1 MSVCITGWAHN
12 KFGVNLGQSSEN
24 MIADVVDKAIKHA
37 EISVKDIDAIF
48 VGTFNNGFQKQD
60 FHGALP
66 AVAQLDL
73 RYIPAMRVEN
83 ACATGS
89 AAIHTAMNTIEAK
102 RAKTTLVVGVEKM
115 TDTAPEK
122 VGDIL
127 LGASYRPEEGNTEG
141 GFTGVFGKIAEA
153 YFQKYGDKS
162 DILAKIAAK
171 NHRNGC
177 SNPLAHMQKDLGF
190 EFCNTVSDKN
200 PYVAQ
205 PLRRTDCSMVS
216 DGAAALI
223 LQDFDLALSAKRAI
237 AFRARRHVNDIL
249 PLSKREKTEF
259 EGARRAWSYALADAK
274 IKLNDLSFVETHD
287 CFTIAELIEYEAMGL
302 TKIGEG
308 FRAIEEG
315 WVDKGGVLPINP
327 SGGLKSKGHPVGATG
342 VSQHVMAAMQLTG
355 EAGEM
360 QIKDANLAG
369 IFNMGG
375 ASVANYVS
383 ILEQIRQINQS
394 LKFSKVNRLKS
405 IFNVQLLT

>member
-1 MSVCITGWAHN
+1 MSSCITGWAHN
-12 KFGVNLGQSSEN
+12 KFGVNKDQSSEN
-24 MIADVVDKAIKHA
+24 MIAEVVEQAINHA
-37 EISVKDIDAIF
+37 EISPKDIDAIY

-66 AVAQLDL
+66 AVSQTDL
-73 RYIPAMRVEN
+73 RYVPAMRVEN

-89 AAIHTAMNTIEAK
+89 AAIHTAMNAIEAK

-115 TDTAPEK
+115 TDTSSEK

-127 LGASYRPEEGNTEG
+127 LGASYRPEEGDTKG
-141 GFTGVFGKIAEA
+141 GFTGVFATIANA

-171 NHRNGC
+171 NHENG
-177 SNPLAHMQKDLGF
+177 SVNPLAHMQKNLSFD
-190 EFCNTVSDKN
+190 FCNFVSEKN
-200 PYVAQ
+200 PYVAE

-223 LQDFDLALSAKRAI
+223 IQDFDLALSAKRAI

-259 EGARRAWSYALADAK
+259 EGARQAWSYALQDAK
-274 IKLNDLSFVETHD
+274 INLEDLSFVETHD

-302 TKIGEG
+302 TKLGEG
-308 FRAIEEG
+308 YKAIEEG
-315 WVDKGGVLPINP
+315 WVQKNGKLPINP

-342 VSQHVMAAMQLTG
+342 VSQHVMSAMQLTG
-355 EAGEM
+355 EADEM
-360 QIKDANLAG
+360 QVKNANLAG

-383 ILEQIRQINQS
+383 ILERIR
-394 LKFSKVNRLKS
+394 
-405 IFNVQLLT
+405 

>member
-1 MSVCITGWAHN
+1 MTACITGWSHS
-12 KFGVNLGQSSEN
+12 KFGVNVEQTSEN
-24 MIADVVDKAIKHA
+24 MIADVVEKAIEHA
-37 EISVKDIDAIF
+37 EISAKEIDAIF

-66 AVAQLDL
+66 AVSQSDL
-73 RYIPAMRVEN
+73 RHVPAMRVEN

-89 AAIHTAMNTIEAK
+89 AAIHTAMNAIEAK
-102 RAKTTLVVGVEKM
+102 KAKTTLVVGVEKM
-115 TDTAPEK
+115 TDVSSEK

-127 LGASYRPEEGNTEG
+127 LGASYRPEEGSTKG
-141 GFTGVFGKIAEA
+141 GFTGVFASIAKS

-171 NHRNGC
+171 NHENGC
-177 SNPLAHMQKDLGF
+177 SNPLAHMQKNLGF
-190 EFCNTVSDKN
+190 EFCNSISEKN
-200 PYVAQ
+200 PYVAA

-223 LQDFDLALSAKRAI
+223 IQDFDLSLSAKRAI
-237 AFRARRHVNDIL
+237 TFRARRHVNDIL

-259 EGARRAWSYALADAK
+259 EGACQAWHHALSDAK
-274 IKLNDLSFVETHD
+274 ITLDDLSFVETHD

-308 FRAIEEG
+308 YKAIEEG
-315 WVDKGGVLPINP
+315 WVQKTGKLPINP

-342 VSQHVMAAMQLTG
+342 VSQHVMSAMQLTG
-355 EAGEM
+355 EAGDM
-360 QIKDANLAG
+360 QINKANLAG

-383 ILEQIRQINQS
+383 ILE
-394 LKFSKVNRLKS
+394 RLR
-405 IFNVQLLT
+405 

>member
-1 MSVCITGWAHN
+1 MTACITGWSHS
-12 KFGVNLGQSSEN
+12 KFGVNVEQTSEN
-24 MIADVVDKAIKHA
+24 MIADVVEKAIEHA
-37 EISVKDIDAIF
+37 EISAKEIDAIF

-66 AVAQLDL
+66 AVSQSDL
-73 RYIPAMRVEN
+73 RHVPAMRVEN

-89 AAIHTAMNTIEAK
+89 AAIHTAMNAIEAK
-102 RAKTTLVVGVEKM
+102 KAKTTLVVGVEKM
-115 TDTAPEK
+115 TDVSSEK

-127 LGASYRPEEGNTEG
+127 LGASYRPEEGSTKG
-141 GFTGVFGKIAEA
+141 GFTGVFASIAKS

-171 NHRNGC
+171 NHENGC
-177 SNPLAHMQKDLGF
+177 SNPLAHMQKNLGF
-190 EFCNTVSDKN
+190 EFCNSISEKN
-200 PYVAQ
+200 PYVAE

-223 LQDFDLALSAKRAI
+223 IQDFDLSLSAKRAI

-259 EGARRAWSYALADAK
+259 EGARQAWHHALSDAK
-274 IKLNDLSFVETHD
+274 ITLDDLSFVETHD

-308 FRAIEEG
+308 YRAIKEG
-315 WVDKGGVLPINP
+315 WVQKTGKLPINP

-342 VSQHVMAAMQLTG
+342 VSQHVMSAMQLTG
-355 EAGEM
+355 EAGDM
-360 QIKDANLAG
+360 QINKANLAG

-383 ILEQIRQINQS
+383 ILE
-394 LKFSKVNRLKS
+394 RLR
-405 IFNVQLLT
+405 

>member
-1 MSVCITGWAHN
+1 MSSCITGWAHN
-12 KFGVNLGQSSEN
+12 KFGVNTNQTSEN
-24 MIADVVDKAIKHA
+24 MIAEVVEQAINHA
-37 EISVKDIDAIF
+37 EISPKDIDAIF

-66 AVAQLDL
+66 AVSQLDL
-73 RYIPAMRVEN
+73 RYTPAMRVEN

-89 AAIHTAMNTIEAK
+89 AAIHTAMNAIEAK

-115 TDTAPEK
+115 TDTSSEK

-127 LGASYRPEEGNTEG
+127 LGASYRPEEGNTKG
-141 GFTGVFGKIAEA
+141 GFTGVFASIANA
-153 YFQKYGDKS
+153 YFQKFGDKS

-171 NHRNGC
+171 NHENGC
-177 SNPLAHMQKDLGF
+177 SNPLAHMQKNLGF
-190 EFCNTVSDKN
+190 DFCNSVSDKN
-200 PYVAQ
+200 PYVAE

-223 LQDFDLALSAKRAI
+223 IQDFDLALSAKRAI
-237 AFRARRHVNDIL
+237 AFRARRHINDIL

-259 EGARRAWSYALADAK
+259 EGARQAWAYSLQDAK
-274 IKLNDLSFVETHD
+274 ISLNDLSFVETHD

-302 TKIGEG
+302 TKLGEG
-308 FRAIEEG
+308 YRAIEEG
-315 WVDKGGVLPINP
+315 WVFKDGMLPINP

-342 VSQHVMAAMQLTG
+342 VSQHVMSAMQLTG
-355 EAGEM
+355 EAGDM
-360 QIKDANLAG
+360 QVKDANLAG

-383 ILEQIRQINQS
+383 ILERIR
-394 LKFSKVNRLKS
+394 
-405 IFNVQLLT
+405 

>member
-1 MSVCITGWAHN
+1 MTACITGWSHS
-12 KFGVNLGQSSEN
+12 KFGVNVEQTSEN
-24 MIADVVDKAIKHA
+24 MIADVVEKAIEHA
-37 EISVKDIDAIF
+37 EISAKEIDAIF

-66 AVAQLDL
+66 AVSQSDL
-73 RYIPAMRVEN
+73 RHVPAMRVEN

-89 AAIHTAMNTIEAK
+89 AAIHTAMNAIEAK
-102 RAKTTLVVGVEKM
+102 KAKTTLVVGVEKM
-115 TDTAPEK
+115 TDVSSEK

-127 LGASYRPEEGNTEG
+127 LGASYRPEEGNTKG
-141 GFTGVFGKIAEA
+141 GFTGVFASIAKS

-171 NHRNGC
+171 NHENGC
-177 SNPLAHMQKDLGF
+177 SNPLAHMQKNLGF
-190 EFCNTVSDKN
+190 EFCNSISEKN
-200 PYVAQ
+200 PYVAE

-223 LQDFDLALSAKRAI
+223 IQDFDLSLSAKRAI

-259 EGARRAWSYALADAK
+259 EGARQAWHHALLDAK
-274 IKLNDLSFVETHD
+274 ITLEDLSFVETHD

-308 FRAIEEG
+308 YKAIEEG
-315 WVDKGGVLPINP
+315 WVQKAGKLPINP

-342 VSQHVMAAMQLTG
+342 VSQHVMSAMQLTG
-355 EAGEM
+355 EAGDM
-360 QIKDANLAG
+360 QINNANLAG

-383 ILEQIRQINQS
+383 ILE
-394 LKFSKVNRLKS
+394 RLR
-405 IFNVQLLT
+405 

>member
-1 MSVCITGWAHN
+1 MSACITGWAHS
-12 KFGVNLGQSSEN
+12 KFGLNSEQTSEN
-24 MIADVVDKAIKHA
+24 MIADVVEKAIEHA
-37 EISVKDIDAIF
+37 EISAKEIDAIF

-66 AVAQLDL
+66 AVSQSDL
-73 RYIPAMRVEN
+73 RYVPAMRVEN

-89 AAIHTAMNTIEAK
+89 AAIHTAMNAIEAK
-102 RAKTTLVVGVEKM
+102 KAKTTLVVGVEKM
-115 TDTAPEK
+115 TDVSSDK

-127 LGASYRPEEGNTEG
+127 LGASYRPEEGSTKG
-141 GFTGVFGKIAEA
+141 GFTGVFASIAKS

-171 NHRNGC
+171 NHENGC
-177 SNPLAHMQKDLGF
+177 SNPLAHMQKNLGF
-190 EFCNTVSDKN
+190 EFCNSISEKN
-200 PYVAQ
+200 PYVAE

-223 LQDFDLALSAKRAI
+223 IQDFDLSLSAKRAI

-259 EGARRAWSYALADAK
+259 EGARQAWYHALLDAK
-274 IKLNDLSFVETHD
+274 ITLDDLSFVETHD

-308 FRAIEEG
+308 YKAIEEG
-315 WVDKGGVLPINP
+315 WVQKTGKLPINP

-342 VSQHVMAAMQLTG
+342 VSQHVMSAMQLTG
-355 EAGEM
+355 EAGDM
-360 QIKDANLAG
+360 QINKANLAG

-383 ILEQIRQINQS
+383 ILE
-394 LKFSKVNRLKS
+394 RLR
-405 IFNVQLLT
+405 

>member
-1 MSVCITGWAHN
+1 MSACITGWAHS
-12 KFGVNLGQSSEN
+12 KFGVNLEQTSEN
-24 MIADVVDKAIKHA
+24 MIADVVEKAIKHA
-37 EISVKDIDAIF
+37 EISAKEIDAIF

-66 AVAQLDL
+66 AVSQSDL
-73 RYIPAMRVEN
+73 RYVPAMRVEN

-89 AAIHTAMNTIEAK
+89 AAIHTAMNAIEAK
-102 RAKTTLVVGVEKM
+102 KAKTTLVVGVEKM
-115 TDTAPEK
+115 TDVSSEK

-127 LGASYRPEEGNTEG
+127 LGASYRPEEGSTKG
-141 GFTGVFGKIAEA
+141 GFTGVFASIAKS

-171 NHRNGC
+171 NHENGC
-177 SNPLAHMQKDLGF
+177 SNPLAHMQKNLGF
-190 EFCNTVSDKN
+190 EFCNSISEKN
-200 PYVAQ
+200 PYVAE

-223 LQDFDLALSAKRAI
+223 IQDFDLSLSAKRAI
-237 AFRARRHVNDIL
+237 AFRASRHVNDIL

-259 EGARRAWSYALADAK
+259 EGARQAWHHALSDAK
-274 IKLNDLSFVETHD
+274 ITLDDLSFVETHD

-308 FRAIEEG
+308 YKAIEEG
-315 WVDKGGVLPINP
+315 WVQKTGKLPINP

-342 VSQHVMAAMQLTG
+342 VSQHVMSAMQLTG
-355 EAGEM
+355 EAGDM
-360 QIKDANLAG
+360 QINKANLAG

-383 ILEQIRQINQS
+383 ILE
-394 LKFSKVNRLKS
+394 RLR
-405 IFNVQLLT
+405 

>member
-1 MSVCITGWAHN
+1 MTACITGWSHS
-12 KFGVNLGQSSEN
+12 KFGVNVEQTSEN
-24 MIADVVDKAIKHA
+24 MIADVVEKAIEHA
-37 EISVKDIDAIF
+37 EISAKEIDAIF

-66 AVAQLDL
+66 AVSQSDL
-73 RYIPAMRVEN
+73 RHVPAMRVEN

-89 AAIHTAMNTIEAK
+89 AAIHTAMNAIEAK
-102 RAKTTLVVGVEKM
+102 KAKTTLVVGVEKM
-115 TDTAPEK
+115 TDVSSDK

-127 LGASYRPEEGNTEG
+127 LGASYRPEEGSTKG
-141 GFTGVFGKIAEA
+141 GFTGVFASIAKS

-171 NHRNGC
+171 NHENGC
-177 SNPLAHMQKDLGF
+177 SNPLAHMQKNLGF
-190 EFCNTVSDKN
+190 EFCNSISEKN
-200 PYVAQ
+200 PYVAE

-223 LQDFDLALSAKRAI
+223 IQDFDLSLSAKRAI
-237 AFRARRHVNDIL
+237 TFRARRHVNDIL

-259 EGARRAWSYALADAK
+259 EGARQAWHHALSDAK
-274 IKLNDLSFVETHD
+274 ITLDDLSFVETHD

-308 FRAIEEG
+308 YKAIEEG
-315 WVDKGGVLPINP
+315 WVQKTGKLPINP

-342 VSQHVMAAMQLTG
+342 VSQHVMSAMQLTG
-355 EAGEM
+355 EAGDM
-360 QIKDANLAG
+360 QINKANLAG

-383 ILEQIRQINQS
+383 ILE
-394 LKFSKVNRLKS
+394 RLR
-405 IFNVQLLT
+405 

>member
-1 MSVCITGWAHN
+1 MSSCITGWAHN
-12 KFGVNLGQSSEN
+12 KFGVNKDKSSEN
-24 MIADVVDKAIKHA
+24 MIAEVVEQAINHA
-37 EISVKDIDAIF
+37 EISPNEIDAIY

-66 AVAQLDL
+66 AVSQTDL
-73 RYIPAMRVEN
+73 RYVPAMRVEN

-89 AAIHTAMNTIEAK
+89 AAIHTAMNAIEAK

-115 TDTAPEK
+115 TDTSSEK

-127 LGASYRPEEGNTEG
+127 LGASYRPEEGETKG
-141 GFTGVFGKIAEA
+141 GFTGVFATIAKA

-171 NHRNGC
+171 NHENG
-177 SNPLAHMQKDLGF
+177 SVNPLAHMQKNLGF
-190 EFCNTVSDKN
+190 DFCNFVSEKN
-200 PYVAQ
+200 PYVAE

-223 LQDFDLALSAKRAI
+223 IQDIDLALSAKRAI

-259 EGARRAWSYALADAK
+259 EGARQAWSDALQDAK
-274 IKLNDLSFVETHD
+274 INLDDLSFVETHD

-302 TKIGEG
+302 TKLGEG
-308 FRAIEEG
+308 YKAIEEG
-315 WVDKGGVLPINP
+315 WVQKNGKLPINP

-342 VSQHVMAAMQLTG
+342 VSQHVMSAIQLMG
-355 EAGEM
+355 EADEM
-360 QIKDANLAG
+360 QVKDANLAG

-383 ILEQIRQINQS
+383 ILERIR
-394 LKFSKVNRLKS
+394 
-405 IFNVQLLT
+405 

>member
-1 MSVCITGWAHN
+1 MTACITGWSHS
-12 KFGVNLGQSSEN
+12 KFGVNVEQTSEN
-24 MIADVVDKAIKHA
+24 MIADVVKKAIEHA
-37 EISVKDIDAIF
+37 EISAKEIDAIF

-66 AVAQLDL
+66 AVSQSDL
-73 RYIPAMRVEN
+73 RHVPAMRVEN

-89 AAIHTAMNTIEAK
+89 AAIHTAMNAIEAK
-102 RAKTTLVVGVEKM
+102 KAKTTLIVGVEKM
-115 TDTAPEK
+115 TDVSSEK

-127 LGASYRPEEGNTEG
+127 LGASYRPEEGSTKG
-141 GFTGVFGKIAEA
+141 GFTGVFASIAKS

-171 NHRNGC
+171 NHENGC
-177 SNPLAHMQKDLGF
+177 SNPLAHMQKNLDF
-190 EFCNTVSDKN
+190 EFCNSISEKN
-200 PYVAQ
+200 PYVAA

-223 LQDFDLALSAKRAI
+223 IQDFDLSLSAKRAI

-259 EGARRAWSYALADAK
+259 EGARQAWHHALSDAK
-274 IKLNDLSFVETHD
+274 ITLDDLSFVETHD

-308 FRAIEEG
+308 YKAIEEG
-315 WVDKGGVLPINP
+315 WVQKTGKLPINP

-342 VSQHVMAAMQLTG
+342 VSQHVMSAMQLTG
-355 EAGEM
+355 EAGDM
-360 QIKDANLAG
+360 QINKANLAG

-383 ILEQIRQINQS
+383 ILE
-394 LKFSKVNRLKS
+394 RLR
-405 IFNVQLLT
+405 

>member
-1 MSVCITGWAHN
+1 MSSCITGWAHN
-12 KFGVNLGQSSEN
+12 KFGVNKDQSSEN
-24 MIADVVDKAIKHA
+24 MIAEVVEQAINHA
-37 EISVKDIDAIF
+37 EISPKDIDAIY

-66 AVAQLDL
+66 AVSQTDL
-73 RYIPAMRVEN
+73 RYVPAMRVEN

-89 AAIHTAMNTIEAK
+89 AAIHTAMNAIEAK

-115 TDTAPEK
+115 TDTSSEK

-127 LGASYRPEEGNTEG
+127 LGASYRPEEGDTKG
-141 GFTGVFGKIAEA
+141 GFTGVFATIANA

-171 NHRNGC
+171 NHENG
-177 SNPLAHMQKDLGF
+177 SVNPLAHMQKNLGF
-190 EFCNTVSDKN
+190 DFCNFVSEKN
-200 PYVAQ
+200 PYVAE

-223 LQDFDLALSAKRAI
+223 IQDFDLALSAKRAI

-259 EGARRAWSYALADAK
+259 EGARQAWSHALQDAK
-274 IKLNDLSFVETHD
+274 INLEDLSFVETHD

-302 TKIGEG
+302 TKLGEG
-308 FRAIEEG
+308 YKAIEEG
-315 WVDKGGVLPINP
+315 WVQKNGKLPINP
-327 SGGLKSKGHPVGATG
+327 SGGLKSKGHPVGDTG
-342 VSQHVMAAMQLTG
+342 VSQHVMSAMQLTG
-355 EAGEM
+355 EADDM
-360 QIKDANLAG
+360 QVKDANLAG

-383 ILEQIRQINQS
+383 ILERIR
-394 LKFSKVNRLKS
+394 
-405 IFNVQLLT
+405 

>member
-1 MSVCITGWAHN
+1 MTACITGWSHS
-12 KFGVNLGQSSEN
+12 KFGVNVEQTSEN
-24 MIADVVDKAIKHA
+24 MIADVVEKAIEHA
-37 EISVKDIDAIF
+37 EISAKEIDAIF

-66 AVAQLDL
+66 AVSQSDL

-89 AAIHTAMNTIEAK
+89 AAIHTAMNAIEAK
-102 RAKTTLVVGVEKM
+102 KAKTTLVVGVEKM
-115 TDTAPEK
+115 TDVSSEK

-127 LGASYRPEEGNTEG
+127 LGASYRPEEGNTKG
-141 GFTGVFGKIAEA
+141 GFTGVFASIAKS

-171 NHRNGC
+171 NHENGC
-177 SNPLAHMQKDLGF
+177 SNPLAHMQKNLGF
-190 EFCNTVSDKN
+190 EFCNSISEKN
-200 PYVAQ
+200 PYVAE

-223 LQDFDLALSAKRAI
+223 IQDFDLSLSAKRAI

-259 EGARRAWSYALADAK
+259 EGARQAWHHALSDAK
-274 IKLNDLSFVETHD
+274 ITLDDLSFVETHD

-308 FRAIEEG
+308 HKAIEEG
-315 WVDKGGVLPINP
+315 WVQKTGKLPINP

-342 VSQHVMAAMQLTG
+342 VSQHVMSAMQLTA
-355 EAGEM
+355 EAGDM
-360 QIKDANLAG
+360 QINKANLAG

-383 ILEQIRQINQS
+383 ILE
-394 LKFSKVNRLKS
+394 RLR
-405 IFNVQLLT
+405 

>member
-1 MSVCITGWAHN
+1 MTACITGWSHS
-12 KFGVNLGQSSEN
+12 KFGVNVEQTSEN
-24 MIADVVDKAIKHA
+24 MIADVVEKAIEHA
-37 EISVKDIDAIF
+37 EISAKEIDAIF

-66 AVAQLDL
+66 AVSQSDL
-73 RYIPAMRVEN
+73 RHVPAMRVEN

-89 AAIHTAMNTIEAK
+89 AAIHTAMNAIEAK
-102 RAKTTLVVGVEKM
+102 KAKTTLVVGVEKM
-115 TDTAPEK
+115 TDVSSEK

-127 LGASYRPEEGNTEG
+127 LGASYRPEEGSTKG
-141 GFTGVFGKIAEA
+141 GFTGVFASIAKS

-171 NHRNGC
+171 NHENGC
-177 SNPLAHMQKDLGF
+177 SNPLAHMQKNLGF
-190 EFCNTVSDKN
+190 EFCNSISEKN
-200 PYVAQ
+200 PYVAE

-223 LQDFDLALSAKRAI
+223 IQDFDLSLSAKRAI
-237 AFRARRHVNDIL
+237 TFRARRHVNDIL

-259 EGARRAWSYALADAK
+259 EGARQAWHHALSDAK
-274 IKLNDLSFVETHD
+274 ITLDDLSFVETHD

-308 FRAIEEG
+308 YKAIEEG
-315 WVDKGGVLPINP
+315 WVQKTGKLPINP

-342 VSQHVMAAMQLTG
+342 VSQHVMSAMQLTG
-355 EAGEM
+355 EAGDM
-360 QIKDANLAG
+360 QINKANLAG

-383 ILEQIRQINQS
+383 ILE
-394 LKFSKVNRLKS
+394 RLR
-405 IFNVQLLT
+405 

>member
-1 MSVCITGWAHN
+1 MSACITGWAHS
-12 KFGVNLGQSSEN
+12 KFGVNSEQTSEN
-24 MIADVVDKAIKHA
+24 MIADVVEKAVKHA
-37 EISVKDIDAIF
+37 EISAKEIDAIF

-60 FHGALP
+60 FHSALP
-66 AVAQLDL
+66 AVSQSDL
-73 RYIPAMRVEN
+73 RHVPAMRVEN

-89 AAIHTAMNTIEAK
+89 AAIHTAMNAIEAK
-102 RAKTTLVVGVEKM
+102 KAKTTLVVGVEKM
-115 TDTAPEK
+115 TDVSSEK

-127 LGASYRPEEGNTEG
+127 LGASYRPEEGSTKG
-141 GFTGVFGKIAEA
+141 GFTGVFASIAKS

-171 NHRNGC
+171 NHENGC
-177 SNPLAHMQKDLGF
+177 SNPLAHMQKNLGF
-190 EFCNTVSDKN
+190 EFCNSISEKN
-200 PYVAQ
+200 PYVAE

-223 LQDFDLALSAKRAI
+223 IQDFDLSLSAKRAI

-259 EGARRAWSYALADAK
+259 EGARQAWHHALSDAK
-274 IKLNDLSFVETHD
+274 ITLEDLSFVETHD

-308 FRAIEEG
+308 YKAIEEG
-315 WVDKGGVLPINP
+315 WVQKTGKLPINP

-342 VSQHVMAAMQLTG
+342 VSQHVMSAMQLTG
-355 EAGEM
+355 EAGDM
-360 QIKDANLAG
+360 QINKANLAG

-383 ILEQIRQINQS
+383 ILE
-394 LKFSKVNRLKS
+394 RLR
-405 IFNVQLLT
+405 

>member
-1 MSVCITGWAHN
+1 MTACITGWSHS
-12 KFGVNLGQSSEN
+12 KFGVNAEQTSEN
-24 MIADVVDKAIKHA
+24 MIADVVEKAIEHA
-37 EISVKDIDAIF
+37 EISAKEIDAIF

-66 AVAQLDL
+66 AVSQSDL
-73 RYIPAMRVEN
+73 RYVPAMRVEN

-89 AAIHTAMNTIEAK
+89 AAIHTAMNAIEAK
-102 RAKTTLVVGVEKM
+102 KAKTTLVVGVEKM
-115 TDTAPEK
+115 TDVSSER

-127 LGASYRPEEGNTEG
+127 LGASYRPEEGDTKG
-141 GFTGVFGKIAEA
+141 GFTGVFATIAKS

-162 DILAKIAAK
+162 DILAQIAAK
-171 NHRNGC
+171 NHENGC
-177 SNPLAHMQKDLGF
+177 ANPFAHMQKKLDF
-190 EFCNTVSDKN
+190 EFCNSVSEKN
-200 PYVAQ
+200 PYVAE

-223 LQDFDLALSAKRAI
+223 IQDIDLALSAKRAI
-237 AFRARRHVNDIL
+237 AFRSRRHVNDIL

-259 EGARRAWSYALADAK
+259 EGARQAWQYALQDAK
-274 IKLNDLSFVETHD
+274 ITLDDLSFVETHD

-308 FRAIEEG
+308 YKAIEEG
-315 WVDKGGVLPINP
+315 WVHKNGKLPINP

-342 VSQHVMAAMQLTG
+342 VSQHVMSAMQLTG
-355 EAGEM
+355 EAGDM
-360 QIKDANLAG
+360 QIGNANLAG

-383 ILEQIRQINQS
+383 ILERIR
-394 LKFSKVNRLKS
+394 
-405 IFNVQLLT
+405 

>member
-1 MSVCITGWAHN
+1 MSSCITGWAHN
-12 KFGVNLGQSSEN
+12 KFGVNKDQSSEN
-24 MIADVVDKAIKHA
+24 MIAEVVEQAINHA
-37 EISVKDIDAIF
+37 EISPKDIDAIY

-66 AVAQLDL
+66 AVSQTDL
-73 RYIPAMRVEN
+73 RYVPAMRVEN

-89 AAIHTAMNTIEAK
+89 AAIHTAMNAIEAK

-115 TDTAPEK
+115 TDTSSEK

-127 LGASYRPEEGNTEG
+127 LGASYRPEEGDTKG
-141 GFTGVFGKIAEA
+141 GFTGVFATIANA

-171 NHRNGC
+171 NHENG
-177 SNPLAHMQKDLGF
+177 SVNPLAHMQKNLGF
-190 EFCNTVSDKN
+190 DFCNFVSEKN
-200 PYVAQ
+200 PYVAE

-223 LQDFDLALSAKRAI
+223 IQDFDLALSAKRAI

-259 EGARRAWSYALADAK
+259 EGARQAWSYALQDAK
-274 IKLNDLSFVETHD
+274 INLDDLSFVETHD

-302 TKIGEG
+302 TKLGEG
-308 FRAIEEG
+308 YKAIEEG
-315 WVDKGGVLPINP
+315 WVQKNGKLPINP

-342 VSQHVMAAMQLTG
+342 VSQHVMSAMQLTG
-355 EAGEM
+355 EADDM
-360 QIKDANLAG
+360 QVKDANLAG

-383 ILEQIRQINQS
+383 ILERIR
-394 LKFSKVNRLKS
+394 
-405 IFNVQLLT
+405 

>member
-1 MSVCITGWAHN
+1 MTACITGWSHS
-12 KFGVNLGQSSEN
+12 KFGVNVEQTSEN
-24 MIADVVDKAIKHA
+24 MIADVVEKAIEHA
-37 EISVKDIDAIF
+37 EISAKEIDAIF

-66 AVAQLDL
+66 AVSQSDL
-73 RYIPAMRVEN
+73 RYVPAMRVEN

-89 AAIHTAMNTIEAK
+89 AAIHTAMNAIEAK
-102 RAKTTLVVGVEKM
+102 KAKTTLVVGVEKM
-115 TDTAPEK
+115 TDVSSEK

-127 LGASYRPEEGNTEG
+127 LGASYRPEEGSTKG
-141 GFTGVFGKIAEA
+141 GFTGVFASIAKS

-171 NHRNGC
+171 NHENGC
-177 SNPLAHMQKDLGF
+177 SNPLAHMQKNLGF
-190 EFCNTVSDKN
+190 EFCNSISEKN
-200 PYVAQ
+200 PYVAE

-223 LQDFDLALSAKRAI
+223 IQDFDLSLSAKRAI

-259 EGARRAWSYALADAK
+259 EGARQAWHHALSDAK
-274 IKLNDLSFVETHD
+274 ITLDDLSFVETHD

-302 TKIGEG
+302 TRIGEG
-308 FRAIEEG
+308 YKAIEEG
-315 WVDKGGVLPINP
+315 WVQKTGKLPINP

-342 VSQHVMAAMQLTG
+342 VSQHVMSAMQLTG
-355 EAGEM
+355 EAGDM
-360 QIKDANLAG
+360 QINKANLAG

-383 ILEQIRQINQS
+383 ILE
-394 LKFSKVNRLKS
+394 RLR
-405 IFNVQLLT
+405 

>member
-1 MSVCITGWAHN
+1 MSACITGWAHS
-12 KFGVNLGQSSEN
+12 KFGVNSEQTSEN
-24 MIADVVDKAIKHA
+24 MIADVVEKAIEHA
-37 EISVKDIDAIF
+37 EISAKEIDAIF

-66 AVAQLDL
+66 AVSQSDL
-73 RYIPAMRVEN
+73 RYVPAMRVEN

-89 AAIHTAMNTIEAK
+89 AAIHTAMNAIEAK
-102 RAKTTLVVGVEKM
+102 KAKTTLVVGVEKM
-115 TDTAPEK
+115 TDVPSER

-127 LGASYRPEEGNTEG
+127 LGASYRPEEGDTKG
-141 GFTGVFGKIAEA
+141 GFTGVFATIAKS

-171 NHRNGC
+171 NHENGC
-177 SNPLAHMQKDLGF
+177 ANPFAHMQKKLDF
-190 EFCNTVSDKN
+190 EFCNSVSEKN
-200 PYVAQ
+200 PYVAE

-223 LQDFDLALSAKRAI
+223 IQDIDIALSAKRAI
-237 AFRARRHVNDIL
+237 AFRSRRHVNDIL

-259 EGARRAWSYALADAK
+259 EGARQAWQRALQDAK
-274 IKLNDLSFVETHD
+274 ITLDDLSFVETHD

-308 FRAIEEG
+308 YKAIEEG
-315 WVDKGGVLPINP
+315 WVHKNGKLPINP

-342 VSQHVMAAMQLTG
+342 VSQHVMSAMQLTG
-355 EAGEM
+355 DAGDM
-360 QIKDANLAG
+360 QIGNANLAG

-383 ILEQIRQINQS
+383 ILERIR
-394 LKFSKVNRLKS
+394 
-405 IFNVQLLT
+405 

>member
-1 MSVCITGWAHN
+1 MSSCITGWAHN
-12 KFGVNLGQSSEN
+12 KFGVNKDQSSEN
-24 MIADVVDKAIKHA
+24 MIAEVVEQVINHA
-37 EISVKDIDAIF
+37 EISPKDIDAIY

-66 AVAQLDL
+66 AVSQTDL
-73 RYIPAMRVEN
+73 RYVPAMRVEN

-89 AAIHTAMNTIEAK
+89 AAIHTAMNAIEAK

-115 TDTAPEK
+115 TDTSSEK

-127 LGASYRPEEGNTEG
+127 LGASYRPEEGDTKG
-141 GFTGVFGKIAEA
+141 GFTGVFATIANA

-171 NHRNGC
+171 NHENG
-177 SNPLAHMQKDLGF
+177 SVNPLAHMQKNLGF
-190 EFCNTVSDKN
+190 DFCNFVSEKN
-200 PYVAQ
+200 PYVAE

-223 LQDFDLALSAKRAI
+223 IQDFDLALSAKRAI

-259 EGARRAWSYALADAK
+259 EGARQAWSHALQDAK
-274 IKLNDLSFVETHD
+274 INLEDLSFVETHD

-302 TKIGEG
+302 TKLGEG
-308 FRAIEEG
+308 YKAIEEG
-315 WVDKGGVLPINP
+315 WVQKNGKLPINP

-342 VSQHVMAAMQLTG
+342 VSQHVMSAMQLTG
-355 EAGEM
+355 EADDM
-360 QIKDANLAG
+360 QVKDANLAG

-383 ILEQIRQINQS
+383 ILERIR
-394 LKFSKVNRLKS
+394 
-405 IFNVQLLT
+405 

>member
-1 MSVCITGWAHN
+1 MSACITGWAHS
-12 KFGVNLGQSSEN
+12 KFGLNSEQTSEN
-24 MIADVVDKAIKHA
+24 MIADVVEKAIEHA
-37 EISVKDIDAIF
+37 EISAKEIDAIF

-66 AVAQLDL
+66 AVSQSDL
-73 RYIPAMRVEN
+73 RHVPAMRVEN

-89 AAIHTAMNTIEAK
+89 AAIHTAMNAIEAK
-102 RAKTTLVVGVEKM
+102 KAKTTLVVGVEKM
-115 TDTAPEK
+115 TDVSTEK

-127 LGASYRPEEGNTEG
+127 LGASYRPEEGSTKG
-141 GFTGVFGKIAEA
+141 GFTGVFATIAKS

-162 DILAKIAAK
+162 DILAKIATK
-171 NHRNGC
+171 NHENGC
-177 SNPLAHMQKDLGF
+177 SNPLAHMQKNLGF
-190 EFCNTVSDKN
+190 EFCNSVSEKN
-200 PYVAQ
+200 PYVAE

-223 LQDFDLALSAKRAI
+223 IQDIDLALSAKRAI

-259 EGARRAWSYALADAK
+259 EGARQAWHHALSDAK
-274 IKLNDLSFVETHD
+274 ITLEDLSFVETHD

-308 FRAIEEG
+308 YKAIEEG
-315 WVDKGGVLPINP
+315 WVQKTGKLPINP

-342 VSQHVMAAMQLTG
+342 VSQHVMSAMQLTE
-355 EAGEM
+355 EAGDM
-360 QIKDANLAG
+360 QINKANLAG

-383 ILEQIRQINQS
+383 ILE
-394 LKFSKVNRLKS
+394 RLR
-405 IFNVQLLT
+405 